1 MDDAID
7 RGEPLSPVA
16 MNLKSELDSEA
27 GALSCVGTAALCAEE
42 TNERSIPDFSAAVG
56 GGVLPLLVASSHT
69 SHWLGKAWSWLNSF
83 IPIHSIS
90 YSWKTGQNSSRNSIR
105 LVMVDCMHDSTYV

>member
-56 GGVLPLLVASSHT
+56 GWVLPLVTLHTGWVRPGRHVAC
-69 SHWLGKAWSWLNSF
+69 G
-83 IPIHSIS
+83 P
-90 YSWKTGQNSSRNSIR
+90 G
-105 LVMVDCMHDSTYV
+105 

>member
-56 GGVLPLLVASSHT
+56 GWVLPLLASHT
-69 SHWLGKAWSWLNSF
+69 SHWTLAGSFESWAGYAW
-83 IPIHSIS
+83 
-90 YSWKTGQNSSRNSIR
+90 
-105 LVMVDCMHDSTYV
+105 